1 MRPDRFLGLL
11 ALGLIILGVAAIVW
25 AFGGPAPVIAVI
37 LVLGG
42 LTALTGLV
50 VLARPPVLARL
61 DDDGLTVR
69 GVRTR
74 WADVETA
81 GTVETTQG
89 PAVSLRTAR
98 EDDTVLIP
106 VRWMAAA
113 AAGRLDDD
121 IRERLNAAHGY
132 EKWGQ

>member
-1 MRPDRFLGLL
+1 MRPDRFLGVF
-11 ALGLIILGVAAIVW
+11 ALGLIVLGVAAIVW
-25 AFGGPAPVIAVI
+25 AFGGPGVVITVI
-37 LVLGG
+37 VVIGA
-42 LTALTGLV
+42 LTALAGLF

-89 PAVSLRTAR
+89 PAVSLRTSR

-106 VRWMAAA
+106 VRWLAATT
-113 AAGRLDDD
+113 AGRLDDD
-121 IRERLNAAHGY
+121 IRGRLNTAHGY
-132 EKWGQ
+132 EKWGE